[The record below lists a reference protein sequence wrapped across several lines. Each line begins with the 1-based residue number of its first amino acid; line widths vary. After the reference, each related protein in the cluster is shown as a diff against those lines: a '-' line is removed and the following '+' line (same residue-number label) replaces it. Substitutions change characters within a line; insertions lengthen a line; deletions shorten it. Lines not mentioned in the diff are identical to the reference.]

1 VSKDAGRCV
10 TCGSEADVFALPL
23 AAADAADAG
32 RLRDMFRDAGAQS
45 IPHLK
50 PAEGAAAADPQV
62 YVVACRRH
70 LRVLA
75 ELHHR
80 IHRRDRLT
88 PEDVR
93 ATLGQS

>member
-1 VSKDAGRCV
+1 M
-10 TCGSEADVFALPL
+10 FALPL

-32 RLRDMFRDAGAQS
+32 RLRDLLRDAGAPS
-45 IPHLK
+45 LPHRQ
-50 PAEGAAAADPQV
+50 PAAGAAAADPQV

-80 IHRRDRLT
+80 VHSSGRLT

-93 ATLGQS
+93 ATLDQA